1 MALKFPGP
9 GIVFLFLLS
18 LLSAGGVFAAIPIT
32 PARDSSPREL
42 RSRVIA
48 AADHYQ
54 GTPYRYGG
62 MDRRGLDC
70 SGLVY
75 LSFRDALGIE
85 IPRTTAGL
93 HAWTEPIQ
101 EANLM
106 PGDLVFFNTTGPLS
120 HVGLYA
126 GGGTFIH
133 AASSGQK
140 TGVIYSK
147 LSETYWKNAFAGA
160 GRAFPPEDA
169 PVQSTPFLPEGPVI
183 PAGSVLPGREKTA
196 SAGERGRLYLGFGLA
211 PSWSGLWENGIS
223 FGGAAIQAGLF
234 ADTPILSLPLRI
246 GLEIRP
252 QWDAA
257 LHVFR
262 MPLTVSVG
270 VKDTVRIFAGPA
282 FTIGAPVLNTDYG
295 NRHYTGGNSWLGE
308 IGVTAAPVSF
318 ELPGGALSV
327 YGEIAWQSYVKDP
340 AMENNWKADVG
351 AALRVS
357 TGLRYILSLK

>member
-1 MALKFPGP
+1 
-9 GIVFLFLLS
+9 
-18 LLSAGGVFAAIPIT
+18 
-32 PARDSSPREL
+32 
-42 RSRVIA
+42 
-48 AADHYQ
+48 
-54 GTPYRYGG
+54 
-62 MDRRGLDC
+62 LDC
-70 SGLVY
+70 SGLIY

-93 HAWTEPIQ
+93 HAWAEPIP

-106 PGDLVFFNTTGPLS
+106 SGDLVFFNTTGPLS

-126 GGGTFIH
+126 GGDTFIH

-147 LSETYWKNAFAGA
+147 LSETYWKRAFAGA
-160 GRAFPPEDA
+160 GRALPPEDA
-169 PVQSTPFLPEGPVI
+169 PFRPAI
-183 PAGSVLPGREKTA
+183 PAAPAPLPGRDKTA
-196 SAGERGRLYLGFGLA
+196 AAGGPGRLYLGLGLA
-211 PSWSGLWENGIS
+211 PSWSGLWENNVS
-223 FGGAAIQAGLF
+223 FGGAAVQAGIF
-234 ADTPILSLPLRI
+234 TPVLSLPLRI

-270 VKDTVRIFAGPA
+270 FKDIIRIFAGPA
-282 FTIGAPVLNTDYG
+282 FTVGTPVRNTPEG
-295 NRHYTGGNSWLGE
+295 ERHYTEGNGWLGE
-308 IGVTAAPVSF
+308 IGVSAAPVAF
-318 ELPGGALSV
+318 ELPGGALAV

-340 AMENNWKADVG
+340 AMGNNWQADVE

-357 TGLRYILSLK
+357 TGLRYVLKLR